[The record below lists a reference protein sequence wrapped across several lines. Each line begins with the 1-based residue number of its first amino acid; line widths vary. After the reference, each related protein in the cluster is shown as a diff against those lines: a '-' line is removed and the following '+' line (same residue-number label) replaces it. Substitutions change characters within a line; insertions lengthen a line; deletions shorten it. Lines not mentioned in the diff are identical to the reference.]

1 MSISSVTSETSKLM
15 GENIVYRS
23 DIVEVSIDIYRS
35 DTGFGR
41 SMPGIERSISVGS
54 VSKWL

>member
-23 DIVEVSIDIYRS
+23 DIVEVSIDIYRY
-35 DTGFGR
+35 DTGIDR
-41 SMPGIERSISVGS
+41 SMPSIERSISVCS
-54 VSKWL
+54 VSQWL